1 MQTATAQ
8 TETRKR
14 PEGGAKWREMGGN
27 AVRSNSPLK
36 STQPTHTD
44 AKTRKDPVKDAYT
57 TCGNTD
63 WGGEVLDSHRVTDHT
78 NELLSQKPNLKPC
91 SRSRRVSSSFA
102 VSNSRARAPFS
113 DMCDSRFLP
122 AWPIPKPR
130 CLSPWV
136 TCVATRTD
144 TRLVRFETAR

>member
-63 WGGEVLDSHRVTDHT
+63 
-78 NELLSQKPNLKPC
+78 
-91 SRSRRVSSSFA
+91 
-102 VSNSRARAPFS
+102 
-113 DMCDSRFLP
+113 
-122 AWPIPKPR
+122 
-130 CLSPWV
+130 
-136 TCVATRTD
+136 
-144 TRLVRFETAR
+144 